1 MADTRQPSTY
11 GGLRILIAGGGVAG
25 LEALLA
31 LRALAGDLVD
41 LELLAPEPFFWY
53 RPLAVAEPFDA
64 GATHHFELAY
74 IADTVSAR
82 STLGE
87 LTSVDTTA
95 RVARTGHGSEIPYD
109 ALVITCGALPR
120 PAFAGALTFRGP
132 ADSDAFRSILA
143 EAHSGLV
150 HSIAFTL
157 PRLGVW
163 PLPLYELALLTAHE
177 LERDSAT
184 VDLSIVTPEP
194 SPLSIFG
201 TAASNAVRELL
212 ADRGIS
218 LYTGRSPVRHQD
230 GVLEF
235 VPDGGVAAERVVSLP
250 RLEGLRIL
258 GIPQDDDGFIATD
271 LSGRV
276 RGLEDVYAAGD
287 ITDYPVKQGGIA
299 TQQADA
305 VATAIAA
312 RAGATVQPRRF
323 APVLR
328 GLLLTGD
335 SPRYLRSDLG
345 SGRGDVG
352 TITQEPLWWPP
363 GKIVG
368 RHLAPFL
375 AEHSGFELLLP
386 SDQQAGA
393 LEVEIELPPN

>member
-1 MADTRQPSTY
+1 M
-11 GGLRILIAGGGVAG
+11 
-25 LEALLA
+25 
-31 LRALAGDLVD
+31 
-41 LELLAPEPFFWY
+41 
-53 RPLAVAEPFDA
+53 
-64 GATHHFELAY
+64 
-74 IADTVSAR
+74 
-82 STLGE
+82 
-87 LTSVDTTA
+87 
-95 RVARTGHGSEIPYD
+95 
-109 ALVITCGALPR
+109 
-120 PAFAGALTFRGP
+120 
-132 ADSDAFRSILA
+132 
-143 EAHSGLV
+143 
-150 HSIAFTL
+150 
-157 PRLGVW
+157 
-163 PLPLYELALLTAHE
+163 
-177 LERDSAT
+177 
-184 VDLSIVTPEP
+184 
-194 SPLSIFG
+194 
-201 TAASNAVRELL
+201 
-212 ADRGIS
+212 
-218 LYTGRSPVRHQD
+218 
-230 GVLEF
+230 
-235 VPDGGVAAERVVSLP
+235 
-250 RLEGLRIL
+250 RIL

-386 SDQQAGA
+386 PDQQAGA